1 MLDFFSLFGIGITA
15 FIASNIDDTF
25 ILMLLFSSLRFQTRH
40 IIIGQF
46 IGIGVLIII
55 SALGALIALV
65 LPPFFIALMGLIPIA
80 IGIKRVLEY
89 YERNQTTDTN
99 KTIQDKKRQNLIPFL
114 AVSGITIANGG
125 DDVGVFTPLFAKYNT
140 VGEVSTLVAIFMGLT
155 IVWCGLT
162 YYFVNHPVIATRI
175 KRIGD
180 ITTPFVLIGLGLY
193 ILADALFI

>member
-1 MLDFFSLFGIGITA
+1 MVDFFSLFGIGITA

-25 ILMLLFSSLRFQTRH
+25 ILMMLFSSLRFQTRH
-40 IIIGQF
+40 IVIGQF

-55 SALGALIALV
+55 STLGALIALV
-65 LPPFFIALMGLIPIA
+65 LSPFFIALMGLIPIA
-80 IGIKRVLEY
+80 IGIKRLLEH
-89 YERNQTTDTN
+89 ERNQTTDTN
-99 KTIQDKKRQNLIPFL
+99 KTIQDKKRQILIPFL

-140 VGEVSTLVAIFMGLT
+140 IVEVSTLVAIFMGLT
-155 IVWCGLT
+155 VVWCALT

>member
-1 MLDFFSLFGIGITA
+1 MVDFFSLFGIGITA

-25 ILMLLFSSLRFQTRH
+25 IIMMLFSTLRFQARH
-40 IIIGQF
+40 IVIGQF
-46 IGIGVLIII
+46 IGIVVLIII
-55 SALGALIALV
+55 STLGALIAFV

-80 IGIKRVLEY
+80 IGIKRLLEY
-89 YERNQTTDTN
+89 KRNPITDNN

-140 VGEVSTLVAIFMGLT
+140 IVEVSTLVAIFMGLT
-155 IVWCGLT
+155 VVWCALT

>member
-1 MLDFFSLFGIGITA
+1 MVDFFSLFGIGITA

-25 ILMLLFSSLRFQTRH
+25 ILMMLFSSLRFQTRH
-40 IIIGQF
+40 IVIGQF

-55 SALGALIALV
+55 STLGALIALV
-65 LPPFFIALMGLIPIA
+65 LSPFFIALMGLIPIA
-80 IGIKRVLEY
+80 IGIKRLLEH
-89 YERNQTTDTN
+89 ERNQTTDTN
-99 KTIQDKKRQNLIPFL
+99 KTIQDKKRQILIPFL

-140 VGEVSTLVAIFMGLT
+140 IVEVSTLAAIFMGLT
-155 IVWCGLT
+155 VVWCALT

-180 ITTPFVLIGLGLY
+180 ITAPFVLIGLGLY

>member
-1 MLDFFSLFGIGITA
+1 MLDFSLFGIGITA

-25 ILMLLFSSLRFQTRH
+25 ILMLLFSSFRFQTRH
-40 IIIGQF
+40 IVIGQF

-80 IGIKRVLEY
+80 IGIKRLLEF
-89 YERNQTTDTN
+89 YEKTQSNNNN
-99 KTIQDKKRQNLIPFL
+99 KTIQDKKCQSLIPFL
-114 AVSGITIANGG
+114 SVCGITIANGG

-140 VGEVSTLVAIFMGLT
+140 LSEVTTLVAIFMGLT
-155 IVWCGLT
+155 VVWCAFT
-162 YYFVNHPVIATRI
+162 YYLVNHPVIATRI

-180 ITTPFVLIGLGLY
+180 ITTPFVLIGLGFY

>member
-1 MLDFFSLFGIGITA
+1 MVDFFSIFGIGITA

-25 ILMLLFSSLRFQTRH
+25 ILMMLFSTLRFEARH
-40 IIIGQF
+40 IVIGQF

-55 SALGALIALV
+55 STLGALIAFV

-80 IGIKRVLEY
+80 IGIKRLLEY
-89 YERNQTTDTN
+89 KRNPITDNN

-140 VGEVSTLVAIFMGLT
+140 IVEVSTLVAIFMGLT
-155 IVWCGLT
+155 VVWCALT

>member
-1 MLDFFSLFGIGITA
+1 MGDFFSLFGIGITA

-25 ILMLLFSSLRFQTRH
+25 ILMMLFSSLRFQTRH
-40 IIIGQF
+40 IVIGQF

-55 SALGALIALV
+55 STLGALIALV
-65 LPPFFIALMGLIPIA
+65 LPPFFIALLGLIPIA
-80 IGIKRVLEY
+80 IGIKRLLEH
-89 YERNQTTDTN
+89 ERNQTTDTN

-140 VGEVSTLVAIFMGLT
+140 IVEVSTLVAIFMGLT
-155 IVWCGLT
+155 VVWCALT

>member
-1 MLDFFSLFGIGITA
+1 MVDFFSLFGIGITA

-25 ILMLLFSSLRFQTRH
+25 ILMMLFSSLRFQTRH
-40 IIIGQF
+40 IVTGQF

-55 SALGALIALV
+55 STLGALIALV
-65 LPPFFIALMGLIPIA
+65 LSPFFIALMGLIPIA
-80 IGIKRVLEY
+80 IGIKRLLEY
-89 YERNQTTDTN
+89 VRNQTTDNN

-140 VGEVSTLVAIFMGLT
+140 IVEVSTLVAIFMGLT
-155 IVWCGLT
+155 VVWCALT

-175 KRIGD
+175 KRVGD

>member
-1 MLDFFSLFGIGITA
+1 MVDFFSLFGIGITA

-25 ILMLLFSSLRFQTRH
+25 ILMMLFSSIRFQTRH
-40 IIIGQF
+40 IVIGQF

-55 SALGALIALV
+55 STLGALIALV
-65 LPPFFIALMGLIPIA
+65 LSPFFIALMGLIPIA
-80 IGIKRVLEY
+80 IGIKRLLEH
-89 YERNQTTDTN
+89 ERNQTTDTN
-99 KTIQDKKRQNLIPFL
+99 KTIQDKKRQILIPFL

-140 VGEVSTLVAIFMGLT
+140 IVEVSTLVAIFMGLT
-155 IVWCGLT
+155 VVWCALT

>member
-1 MLDFFSLFGIGITA
+1 MVDFFSLFGIGITA

-25 ILMLLFSSLRFQTRH
+25 ILMMLFSSIRFQTRH
-40 IIIGQF
+40 IVIGQF

-55 SALGALIALV
+55 STLGALIALV
-65 LPPFFIALMGLIPIA
+65 LSPFFIALMGLIPIA
-80 IGIKRVLEY
+80 IGIKRLLEH
-89 YERNQTTDTN
+89 ERNQTTDTN
-99 KTIQDKKRQNLIPFL
+99 KTIQDKKRQILIPFL

-140 VGEVSTLVAIFMGLT
+140 IVEVSTLVAIFMGLT
-155 IVWCGLT
+155 VVWCALT

-193 ILADALFI
+193 ILADALLI

>member
-1 MLDFFSLFGIGITA
+1 MVDFFSLFGIGITA

-25 ILMLLFSSLRFQTRH
+25 ILMMLFSSLQFQTRH
-40 IIIGQF
+40 IVMGQF

-55 SALGALIALV
+55 STLGALIALV
-65 LPPFFIALMGLIPIA
+65 LSPFFIALMGLIPIA
-80 IGIKRVLEY
+80 IGTKRLLK
-89 YERNQTTDTN
+89 YERNQTTDNN
-99 KTIQDKKRQNLIPFL
+99 KTIQDKKRQKLIPFL

-140 VGEVSTLVAIFMGLT
+140 IVEVSTLVAIFMGLT
-155 IVWCGLT
+155 VVWCALT

-175 KRIGD
+175 NRIGVM
-180 ITTPFVLIGLGLY
+180 TTPFVLIGLGLY

>member
-1 MLDFFSLFGIGITA
+1 MVDFFSLFGIGITA

-25 ILMLLFSSLRFQTRH
+25 ILMMLFSSLRFQTRH
-40 IIIGQF
+40 IVIGQF

-55 SALGALIALV
+55 STLGALIALV
-65 LPPFFIALMGLIPIA
+65 LSPFFIALMGLIPIA
-80 IGIKRVLEY
+80 IGIKRLLEH
-89 YERNQTTDTN
+89 ERNQTTETN
-99 KTIQDKKRQNLIPFL
+99 KTIQDKKRQILIPFL
-114 AVSGITIANGG
+114 AGSGITIANGG

-140 VGEVSTLVAIFMGLT
+140 IVEVSTLVAIFMGLT
-155 IVWCGLT
+155 VVWCALT

>member
-1 MLDFFSLFGIGITA
+1 MLDFFGLFGIGIVS

-25 ILMLLFSSLRFQTRH
+25 VLMLLFSSLRFQTRH
-40 IIIGQF
+40 IVIGQF
-46 IGIGVLIII
+46 IGIGVLTII

-80 IGIKRVLEY
+80 IGIKRLLEY
-89 YERNQTTDTN
+89 YERNKRTDTN
-99 KTIQDKKRQNLIPFL
+99 KNIQDKGKNLISFL

-140 VGEVSTLVAIFMGLT
+140 VVEVSTLVAIFMGLT
-155 IVWCGLT
+155 VVWCAFT

-175 KRIGD
+175 RRIGD
-180 ITTPFVLIGLGLY
+180 IITPFVLIGLGLY
-193 ILADALFI
+193 ILTDAFFV

>member
-1 MLDFFSLFGIGITA
+1 MLDFFGLFGIGIVS

-25 ILMLLFSSLRFQTRH
+25 VLMFSSLRFQTRH
-40 IIIGQF
+40 IVIGQF
-46 IGIGVLIII
+46 IGIGVLTII

-80 IGIKRVLEY
+80 IGIKRLLEY
-89 YERNQTTDTN
+89 YERNKRTDTN
-99 KTIQDKKRQNLIPFL
+99 KNIQDKGKNLISFL

-140 VGEVSTLVAIFMGLT
+140 VVEVSTLVAIFMGLT
-155 IVWCGLT
+155 VVWSAFT

-175 KRIGD
+175 RRIGD
-180 ITTPFVLIGLGLY
+180 IITPFVLIGLGLY
-193 ILADALFI
+193 ILTDAFFV

>member
-1 MLDFFSLFGIGITA
+1 
-15 FIASNIDDTF
+15 
-25 ILMLLFSSLRFQTRH
+25 
-40 IIIGQF
+40 
-46 IGIGVLIII
+46 VLIII
-55 SALGALIALV
+55 STLGALIAFV

-80 IGIKRVLEY
+80 IGIKRLLEY
-89 YERNQTTDTN
+89 KRNPITDNN

-140 VGEVSTLVAIFMGLT
+140 IVEVSTLVAIFMGLT
-155 IVWCGLT
+155 VVWCALT

>member
-1 MLDFFSLFGIGITA
+1 MVDFFSLFGIGITA

-25 ILMLLFSSLRFQTRH
+25 ILMMLFSSLRFQTRH
-40 IIIGQF
+40 IVIGQF

-55 SALGALIALV
+55 STLGALIALV
-65 LPPFFIALMGLIPIA
+65 LSPFFIALMGLIPIA
-80 IGIKRVLEY
+80 IGIKRLLEHK
-89 YERNQTTDTN
+89 RKQTTDTN
-99 KTIQDKKRQNLIPFL
+99 KTIQDKKRQILIPFL

-140 VGEVSTLVAIFMGLT
+140 IVEVSTLVAIFMGLT
-155 IVWCGLT
+155 VVWCALT

>member
-1 MLDFFSLFGIGITA
+1 MVDFFSLFGIGITA

-25 ILMLLFSSLRFQTRH
+25 ILMMLFSSLRFQTRH
-40 IIIGQF
+40 IVIGQF

-55 SALGALIALV
+55 STLGALIALV
-65 LPPFFIALMGLIPIA
+65 LSPFFIALMGLIPIA
-80 IGIKRVLEY
+80 IGIKRLLEH
-89 YERNQTTDTN
+89 ERNQTTETN
-99 KTIQDKKRQNLIPFL
+99 KTIQDKKRQKLIPFL

-140 VGEVSTLVAIFMGLT
+140 IVEVSTLVAIFMGLT
-155 IVWCGLT
+155 VVWCALT

>member
-1 MLDFFSLFGIGITA
+1 MLDFFGLFGIGIVS

-25 ILMLLFSSLRFQTRH
+25 VLMLLFSSLRFQTRH
-40 IIIGQF
+40 IVIGQF

-80 IGIKRVLEY
+80 VGIKRLLEY
-89 YERNQTTDTN
+89 YERNKRTDTN
-99 KTIQDKKRQNLIPFL
+99 KNIQDKGKNLISFL

-140 VGEVSTLVAIFMGLT
+140 VVEVSTLVAIFMGLT
-155 IVWCGLT
+155 VVWCAFT
-162 YYFVNHPVIATRI
+162 FYFVNHPVIATRI
-175 KRIGD
+175 RRIGD
-180 ITTPFVLIGLGLY
+180 IITPFVLIGLGLY
-193 ILADALFI
+193 ILTDAFFV

>member
-1 MLDFFSLFGIGITA
+1 MVDFFSLFGIGITA

-25 ILMLLFSSLRFQTRH
+25 ILMMLFSSLQFQTRH
-40 IIIGQF
+40 IVIGQF

-55 SALGALIALV
+55 STLGALIALV
-65 LPPFFIALMGLIPIA
+65 LSPFFIALMGLIPIA
-80 IGIKRVLEY
+80 IGIKRLLEH
-89 YERNQTTDTN
+89 ERNQTTETN
-99 KTIQDKKRQNLIPFL
+99 KTIQDKKRQILIPFL

-140 VGEVSTLVAIFMGLT
+140 IVEVSTLVAIFMGLT
-155 IVWCGLT
+155 VVWCALT

>member
-1 MLDFFSLFGIGITA
+1 MVDFFSLFGIGITA

-25 ILMLLFSSLRFQTRH
+25 ILMMLFSSLQFQTRH
-40 IIIGQF
+40 IVMGQF

-55 SALGALIALV
+55 STLGALIALV
-65 LPPFFIALMGLIPIA
+65 LSPFFIALMGLIPIA
-80 IGIKRVLEY
+80 IGIKRLLE
-89 YERNQTTDTN
+89 YERNQTTDNN
-99 KTIQDKKRQNLIPFL
+99 KTIQDKKRQKLIPFL

-140 VGEVSTLVAIFMGLT
+140 IVEVSTLVAIFMGLT
-155 IVWCGLT
+155 VVWCALT

-175 KRIGD
+175 NRIGVM
-180 ITTPFVLIGLGLY
+180 TTPFVLIGLGLY

>member
-1 MLDFFSLFGIGITA
+1 MVDFFSLFGIGITA

-25 ILMLLFSSLRFQTRH
+25 ILMMLFSSLRFQTRH
-40 IIIGQF
+40 IVIGQF

-55 SALGALIALV
+55 STLGALIALV
-65 LPPFFIALMGLIPIA
+65 LSPFFIALMGLIPIA
-80 IGIKRVLEY
+80 IGIKRLLEH
-89 YERNQTTDTN
+89 ERNQTTETN
-99 KTIQDKKRQNLIPFL
+99 KTIQDKKRQILIPFL

-140 VGEVSTLVAIFMGLT
+140 IVEVSTLVAIFMGLT
-155 IVWCGLT
+155 VVWCALT

>member
-1 MLDFFSLFGIGITA
+1 MVDFFSLFGIGITA

-25 ILMLLFSSLRFQTRH
+25 ILMMLFSSLRFQTRH
-40 IIIGQF
+40 IVIGQF

-55 SALGALIALV
+55 STLGALIALV
-65 LPPFFIALMGLIPIA
+65 LSPFFIALMGLIPVA
-80 IGIKRVLEY
+80 IGIKRLLEHK
-89 YERNQTTDTN
+89 RKQTTDTN
-99 KTIQDKKRQNLIPFL
+99 KTIQDKKRQILIPFL

-140 VGEVSTLVAIFMGLT
+140 IVEVSTLVAIFMGLT
-155 IVWCGLT
+155 VVWCALT

>member
-1 MLDFFSLFGIGITA
+1 MVDFFSLFGIGITA

-25 ILMLLFSSLRFQTRH
+25 ILMMLFSSLRFQTRH
-40 IIIGQF
+40 IVIGQF

-55 SALGALIALV
+55 STLGALIALV
-65 LPPFFIALMGLIPIA
+65 LSPFFIALMGLIPIA
-80 IGIKRVLEY
+80 IGIKRLLE
-89 YERNQTTDTN
+89 YERNQTTDNN
-99 KTIQDKKRQNLIPFL
+99 KTIQDKKRQKSIHFL

-140 VGEVSTLVAIFMGLT
+140 IVEVSTLVAIFMGLT
-155 IVWCGLT
+155 VVWCALT

-175 KRIGD
+175 NRIGVM
-180 ITTPFVLIGLGLY
+180 TTPFVLIGLGLY

>member
-1 MLDFFSLFGIGITA
+1 MLDFFGLFGIGIVS

-25 ILMLLFSSLRFQTRH
+25 VLMLLFSSLRFQTRH
-40 IIIGQF
+40 IVIGQF
-46 IGIGVLIII
+46 IGIGVLTII

-80 IGIKRVLEY
+80 IGIKRLLEY
-89 YERNQTTDTN
+89 YERNKRTDTN
-99 KTIQDKKRQNLIPFL
+99 KNIQDKGKNLISFL

-140 VGEVSTLVAIFMGLT
+140 VVEVSTLVAIFMGLT
-155 IVWCGLT
+155 VVWCTFT

-175 KRIGD
+175 RQIGD
-180 ITTPFVLIGLGLY
+180 IITPFVLIGLGLY
-193 ILADALFI
+193 ILADAFFV